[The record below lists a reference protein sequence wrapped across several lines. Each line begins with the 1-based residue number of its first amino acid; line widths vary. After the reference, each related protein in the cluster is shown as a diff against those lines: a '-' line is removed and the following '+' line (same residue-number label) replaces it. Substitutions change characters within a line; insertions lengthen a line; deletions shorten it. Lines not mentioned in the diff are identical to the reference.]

1 MRFLLHGNFGD
12 GTVEQFREQEHVAV
26 TAADVDLPADAKP
39 ADVLE
44 AARKQQYEVVVS
56 TRDDLDAL
64 LPGSGSRNTFG
75 RVLVFLRDDP
85 ADHALAVMR
94 LFERYKRLTPGRL
107 YTVSS
112 GRVKVSQLP
121 GAL

>member
-12 GTVEQFREQEHVAV
+12 GTAGQFREQGHVAV
-26 TAADVDLPADAKP
+26 TAAEVDLPADAKP

-44 AARKQQYEVVVS
+44 VGRKQQYELVVS
-56 TRDDLDAL
+56 TREDLDAL
-64 LPGSGSRNTFG
+64 LPKSGAKDIFG
-75 RVLVFLRDDP
+75 RVLVFLRDEP